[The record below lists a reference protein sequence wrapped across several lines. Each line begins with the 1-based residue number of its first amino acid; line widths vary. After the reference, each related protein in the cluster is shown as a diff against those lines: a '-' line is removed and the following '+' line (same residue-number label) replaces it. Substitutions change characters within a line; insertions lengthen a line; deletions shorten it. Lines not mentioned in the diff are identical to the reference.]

1 MDANVAKLEEM
12 NFYIEAGRFLND
24 FDRNNNFDLKEILDF
39 FKPNNRLFGDY
50 EIRKKNG
57 LERFLDRKNY
67 GNNNKCQIPKD
78 DIRDF
83 ASAGYLLLFVISGND
98 LRVNYGWIKILDN
111 DEINCDDAAEAL
123 SIPSVDIK
131 QVYVL
136 DPIKLKQIYDLSDAR
151 NKYFKNLILEKCIG
165 EDFVNYPT
173 NHKDVYYEIIKN
185 IVAQKTTKQPKNR
198 ILNGLKDNA
207 EYDDIIK
214 GHCEKILD
222 EFDGNNELTRPLVKL
237 KNFEEFKDVTIRL
250 GIYED
255 GRYVIYL
262 HPYLS
267 ESNCPGRIPSE

>member
-1 MDANVAKLEEM
+1 M
-12 NFYIEAGRFLND
+12 
-24 FDRNNNFDLKEILDF
+24 
-39 FKPNNRLFGDY
+39 
-50 EIRKKNG
+50 
-57 LERFLDRKNY
+57 
-67 GNNNKCQIPKD
+67 
-78 DIRDF
+78 
-83 ASAGYLLLFVISGND
+83 LLFVISGND
-98 LRVNYGWIKILDN
+98 LRVNHGWIKILEN

-123 SIPSVDIK
+123 SIPTVDIK

-165 EDFVNYPT
+165 ENFVNYPT
-173 NHKDVYYEIIKN
+173 DQKDIYYKIIEDIVKN
-185 IVAQKTTKQPKNR
+185 KTNKQSKSIILAILKANTKH
-198 ILNGLKDNA
+198 
-207 EYDDIIK
+207 DDTIK
-214 GHCEKILD
+214 GHCETILN

-267 ESNCPGRIPSE
+267 ESNCPGRIPSD